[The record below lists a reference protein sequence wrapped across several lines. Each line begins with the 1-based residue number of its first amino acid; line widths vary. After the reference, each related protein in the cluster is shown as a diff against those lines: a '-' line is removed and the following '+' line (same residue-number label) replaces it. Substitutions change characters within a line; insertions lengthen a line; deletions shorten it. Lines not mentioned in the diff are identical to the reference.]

1 MLLPMLDS
9 LESET
14 METNDSITDGALPNN
29 EGKSSKLQQ
38 QVSQTFLF
46 KKFEVMFPWRCCFW
60 YSPVK
65 WTCGKKGHTS
75 KERT

>member
-46 KKFEVMFPWRCCFW
+46 KKFEAMFP
-60 YSPVK
+60 
-65 WTCGKKGHTS
+65 
-75 KERT
+75 

>member
-9 LESET
+9 PESET

-46 KKFEVMFPWRCCFW
+46 KNLRSCFLGAAV
-60 YSPVK
+60 S
-65 WTCGKKGHTS
+65 GILQ
-75 KERT
+75 

>member
-29 EGKSSKLQQ
+29 DGKSSKLQ

-46 KKFEVMFPWRCCFW
+46 KKFEVMFP
-60 YSPVK
+60 
-65 WTCGKKGHTS
+65 
-75 KERT
+75 